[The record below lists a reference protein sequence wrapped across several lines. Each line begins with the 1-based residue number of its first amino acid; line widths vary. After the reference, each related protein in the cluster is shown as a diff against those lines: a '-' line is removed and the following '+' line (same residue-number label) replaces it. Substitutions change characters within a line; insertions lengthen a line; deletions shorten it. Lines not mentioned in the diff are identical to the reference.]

1 MFTSTKALARSP
13 MRAERSQSLRGAAT
27 IPHAIT
33 RSIIAPYSGCV
44 GWNML
49 SSYDGCGGGGGGF
62 EQQKPFS
69 TLKQG
74 EHIKCR
80 AATVQRRERPREEGR
95 NSAAV
100 TVSK

>member
-49 SSYDGCGGGGGGF
+49 SSYDGCGGGWRRF
-62 EQQKPFS
+62 
-69 TLKQG
+69 
-74 EHIKCR
+74 R
-80 AATVQRRERPREEGR
+80 AAEALQHVEAGRAHQVSSCNSPEAREAKGGRAEQR
-95 NSAAV
+95 SSD
-100 TVSK
+100 SK